1 MIHEI
6 SKSDFLKEANDYYKL
21 SIGGLKR
28 KNIFTNEILYNTI
41 SMALEK
47 YIMALFVSHNELPQC
62 HTLKTMAK
70 EMKKFVELD
79 DDLIEQL
86 YYYDN
91 MQNLCSLANY
101 DKKSFTDDD
110 ISNMVLVLEQVKTLV
125 LANLKETEEKSLV

>member
-1 MIHEI
+1 MIEYI
-6 SKSDFLKEANDYYKL
+6 TTKEFLKEANDYYKL
-21 SIGGLKR
+21 SVGGMKR

-47 YIMALFVSHNELPQC
+47 YIMALFVSKNELPEC

-70 EMKKFVELD
+70 DMRKFVELD

-101 DKKSFTDDD
+101 DKKSITDED
-110 ISNMVLVLEQVKTLV
+110 ITNMISVLEKIKALVLE
-125 LANLKETEEKSLV
+125 NLKETEENALV